1 MSRIA
6 CVFGFSLGVFS
17 VVIGLL
23 GDSVLA
29 RQLVIGLGG
38 LLMVLAVLGFRGN
51 SWALGLMSFL
61 GLVAMARALPIYFQ
75 TTELWPYVAF
85 ILGGSLT
92 LGLGVLG
99 ILLDRFQP
107 PPDHGSGGL

>member
-1 MSRIA
+1 M
-6 CVFGFSLGVFS
+6 VL
-17 VVIGLL
+17 GLL
-23 GDSVLA
+23 GGPDLVP
-29 RQLVIGLGG
+29 RPVIGLGG